1 MRGKRSSL
9 VVACVLLLM
18 GVSMAGR
25 APAQSEDRGSGCSP
39 ANGTPASFEAVRL
52 YVEYNATDNDLGVHG
67 AVDAEAYSELCI
79 YRPDGTLILAIKPHG
94 PLQDLMLS
102 GIFFE
107 SREPPVSKFAFDDL
121 ANTFPEGEY
130 NVVGATTTGQTLT
143 GFATF
148 THRIPAAPRITS
160 PPLAHDEEHADEAAV
175 PAELL
180 QIAWEEVTQTVQG
193 DPVTITGYEVT
204 ITDVERK
211 DPNSFSQ
218 PAFDVHLLADRHT
231 LSVSPEFLEPHTLYE
246 LEVLALEESGNQTIT
261 SGFFVTE

>member
-1 MRGKRSSL
+1 MAG
-9 VVACVLLLM
+9 CVLLLM
-18 GVSMAGR
+18 GVGVVER
-25 APAQSEDRGSGCSP
+25 APAQTEDHGSGCSP
-39 ANGTPASFEAVRL
+39 ATSAPASFEAVRL

-94 PLQDLMLS
+94 PLQALMLS

-107 SREPPVSKFAFDDL
+107 SREPLTSEFAFGDL
-121 ANTFPEGEY
+121 ARIFPEGEY
-130 NVVGATTTGQTLT
+130 NVIGATTTGQSLT

-148 THRIPAAPRITS
+148 THHIPEAPRVIS
-160 PPLAHDEEHADEAAV
+160 PPLARDEEHADEAAV
-175 PAELL
+175 PAGHL
-180 QIAWEEVTQTVQG
+180 QIAWEEVTRTVQG
-193 DPVTITGYEVT
+193 DPVKITGYEVT
-204 ITDVERK
+204 VTDVERE
-211 DPNSFSQ
+211 DPNGFSQ
-218 PAFDVHLLADRHT
+218 PTFDVHLPADRHS